1 MDEPH
6 AFWFVTK
13 KGFSHLTG
21 TLNGLRFH
29 ASLVVIDS
37 FGQFSINPDLRE
49 ALIIAM
55 DDPL

>member
-6 AFWFVTK
+6 ASGFVAK

-29 ASLVVIDS
+29 ASLVVIDP